1 MKWFRFFVSG
11 LLRTTKN
18 YVVVFS
24 NSKNCIC
31 DYLRVLSS
39 EIPKTEVVHI
49 TELNMHSKLEELKAM
64 SGENV
69 TFFLHGMDPG
79 IFFFNISKG
88 VGEQEPRSVNC
99 TWWQE
104 LKECKF
110 KKVLFHVCFG
120 KQSIGN
126 CNALSNVFL
135 DWVSFKG
142 DVIIPHSNHNR
153 IREINKWL
161 FQQLFQELNQRADS
175 RTLKEAIE
183 LKYIEMAKRMT
194 KSVSGGKIIGF
205 NYFVTM
211 VGFNSQNLYSKY

>member
-1 MKWFRFFVSG
+1 M
-11 LLRTTKN
+11 N
-18 YVVVFS
+18 
-24 NSKNCIC
+24 
-31 DYLRVLSS
+31 
-39 EIPKTEVVHI
+39 
-49 TELNMHSKLEELKAM
+49 
-64 SGENV
+64 GENV

-79 IFFFNISKG
+79 ILFFNIANG

-104 LKECKF
+104 LKECSF
-110 KKVLFHVCFG
+110 KKVFFHVCFG
-120 KQSIGN
+120 KQSIVN
-126 CNALSNVFL
+126 CSALSNMFL

-153 IREINKWL
+153 IRDINKWL

-183 LKYIEMAKRMT
+183 MKYIEMAKRMT
-194 KSVSGGKIIGF
+194 KSVSGGKHIGF

-211 VGFNSQNLYSKY
+211 VGLNSQNLYSKY